1 MVNSASNSQYIP
13 GTCNIGPKEIA
24 MRKRASIYAAI
35 FFVVLTALLFLLDI
49 DKVWRFIIFIPA
61 FTFAVTSQQ
70 WYFKFCVYFGLKG
83 VFNFGDMGQQ
93 FNIEQKENFKKD
105 RIKVAKMMVAGLLFG
120 AIITTLFYLLP

>member
-1 MVNSASNSQYIP
+1 MNSQNEYIP

-35 FFVVLTALLFLLDI
+35 FLIALIVLMLTFEVN
-49 DKVWRFIIFIPA
+49 KNWRLVLFIPA
-61 FTFAVTSQQ
+61 ATFGVTFQQ
-70 WYFKFCVYFGLKG
+70 WYFKFCVYFGFKG

-93 FNIEQKENFKKD
+93 FSIEQKENFKKD
-105 RIKVAKMMVAGLLFG
+105 RIKVAKMIVAGILFG

>member
-1 MVNSASNSQYIP
+1 MNSQNEYIP

-35 FFVVLTALLFLLDI
+35 FFIGLTTLMLTLQI
-49 DKVWRFIIFIPA
+49 DKYWRLILFIPA
-61 FTFAVTSQQ
+61 ATFGVTFQQ

-93 FNIEQKENFKKD
+93 FTIEQKENYKKD
-105 RIKVAKMMVAGLLFG
+105 RIKVAKMITLGVLFGLLVT
-120 AIITTLFYLLP
+120 ATIYLLP